1 MAPKSD
7 NVQRLLQAEEKRNRI
22 VAEAKARKI
31 AKVKQ
36 AKADAEET
44 VADFRAEKESE
55 FQSFKSQQMG
65 YASADN
71 GKYVASTDQQISEL
85 KRLSKE
91 RQDKVANLVVSMVCA
106 QE

>member
-22 VAEAKARKI
+22 VAEAKARKV

-36 AKADAEET
+36 AKADAEDT
-44 VADFRAEKESE
+44 VGDFRAEKEAE

-65 YASADN
+65 HASTDN
-71 GKYVASTDQQISEL
+71 VKYVASTDQQISEM
-85 KRLSKE
+85 KNLSKE
-91 RQDKVANLVVSMVCA
+91 RQAKVAHLVVSMVCA